1 MLGLGRW
8 LRDLCSLDGAHG
20 GLGAT
25 LTWRVAYYAHAGGGR
40 GRSPSLEGALLCIC
54 RRGGGGMVDVVLRWE
69 GTRARSR
76 KGWAIGDRLLAI
88 SF

>member
-1 MLGLGRW
+1 VLGLGRW

-25 LTWRVAYYAHAGGGR
+25 LTWRVAYYAHAGGGY
-40 GRSPSLEGALLCIC
+40 GHGPSLEGGLLCTC
-54 RRGGGGMVDVVLRWE
+54 WRGGGGMVDVLLRWE

-76 KGWAIGDRLLAI
+76 KGWATRDRLFAM